1 MKCPIGC
8 WHYISSITLCPSIVL
23 GMRGM
28 ELKIDYGYPLLGL
41 IVWAQC
47 DSNAW
52 PLGYEPSALTWLSYG
67 PPCKFCTDVCSENY
81 TGLIYVG
88 YAANRART
96 CDIMVNSHALYQLS
110 YSGALWNCTNNVLG
124 FKCFDPQ
131 TRWCAKSNT

>member
-1 MKCPIGC
+1 MSHWVLALYLLYYPVSFYSTRNAEYGNKNR
-8 WHYISSITLCPSIVL
+8 LC
-23 GMRGM
+23 
-28 ELKIDYGYPLLGL
+28 YPLLGL

-67 PPCKFCTDVCSENY
+67 PPCKFYTDVCSENY